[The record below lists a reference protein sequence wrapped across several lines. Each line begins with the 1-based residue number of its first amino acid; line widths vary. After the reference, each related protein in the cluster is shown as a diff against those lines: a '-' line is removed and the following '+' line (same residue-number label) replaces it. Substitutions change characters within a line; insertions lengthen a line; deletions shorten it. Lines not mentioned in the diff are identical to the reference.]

1 MDTYLKISANQGSFD
16 VGTGAVKNL
25 IDIDIPKGGVYDL
38 SKSYLN
44 VELDANPTY
53 ADAAHAG
60 CVPNMFF
67 SLATDLANQ
76 NLHHPSGGALIK
88 NAHMSAHNVGELENL
103 RQVSALR
110 GALGA
115 YEYNVAEQNDD
126 VGKLA
131 HFEFNN
137 LYHIHP
143 CNEINKDGV
152 EASVNKSQ
160 DIRIPLGDVFNF
172 AKVAEAYDT
181 NKYGQ
186 TRIHLETQFAK
197 IGANDDSQAGWG
209 TKKLR
214 NNAANELISA
224 MADITNNTGGAIS
237 PTKLVS
243 EAAYASLDECPFFVN
258 MAIQISSKNDQ
269 SPEAQSLHRITSVVR
284 CDAVGTFGQVPANQ
298 DVNKVE
304 ITFTPA
310 LGALADTKSYTL
322 MKILRVADTIPTFA
336 PKVKNVE
343 LVAYLAPG
351 AQPPANYTYTSYMSE
366 ADSFPATT
374 RANRLYQIPA
384 ATKNVYVVVGNS
396 PTQEA
401 RSGDTHLA
409 SYRFSIDNK
418 EITPRPVRVGSSIH
432 YDLINQVYKNNGA
445 NVHSLLEKSFDVQTG
460 VFAGVKN
467 QILAFPVP
475 FKAVPQSL
483 QMELSTD
490 GGNLVGSCIVYFEV
504 VKQK

>member
-1 MDTYLKISANQGSFD
+1 MDSYLKISANQGSFD

-53 ADAAHAG
+53 ADANHAG

-67 SLATDLANQ
+67 NLATDINNQ
-76 NLHHPSGGALIK
+76 NLHHPSGGALVK
-88 NAHMSAHNVGELENL
+88 NAHMSAHNVGELENI
-103 RQVSALR
+103 RNVSSLR

-115 YEYNVAEQNDD
+115 YEYNIAEQNDD

-186 TRIHLETQFAK
+186 TRIHLETQFK
-197 IGANDDSQAGWG
+197 QIGANDDSQANFA
-209 TKKLR
+209 TKKKR
-214 NNAANELISA
+214 NDTNLELISA
-224 MADITNNTGGAIS
+224 MADIVNNTGADIT
-237 PTKLVS
+237 PTKLIT
-243 EAAYASLDECPFFVN
+243 EARYESLDECPFFVN

-269 SPEAQSLHRITSVVR
+269 AAEDQTLHRITSVVR
-284 CDAVGTFGQVPANQ
+284 CDSVGTFGAVPANV
-298 DVNKVE
+298 DANKYE
-304 ITFTPA
+304 ISFTPA

-322 MKILRVADTIPTFA
+322 MKILRPADTIPTFA

-343 LVAYLAPG
+343 LVAYLSPG
-351 AQPPANYTYTSYMSE
+351 SEAPANYTYTTYMSE
-366 ADSFPATT
+366 ADSFPATS

-384 ATKNVYVVVGNS
+384 GCKNVYVVVGNS

-401 RSGDTHLA
+401 RSGDQHLA

-418 EITPRPVRVGSSIH
+418 EIVPRPVRVGSAIH

-460 VFAGVKN
+460 AFGGVKN
-467 QILAFPVP
+467 QMLAFPVP

-490 GGNLVGSCIVYFEV
+490 ANNLVGSCIVYFEV